1 MVAIIY
7 GSSTLNTEYVAQR
20 IAETFG
26 SATADL
32 HNVKD
37 LDPGLILERSSLV
50 CISSTWGRGDLQDD

>member
-50 CISSTWGRGDLQDD
+50 CISST